1 MDKNFIL
8 GVGVTSATEHEIL
21 KYILQGLEKSEKPYY
36 VVTPNPEIVVF
47 ATQHPKFKEILNIA
61 RLALCDGTGV
71 FLAGRFLG
79 KQFPERAAGVDL
91 MEKLCKAISKQP
103 INVGFLGGRG
113 KVAERVSECLRSKCP
128 GLRVGFAGSEWHTDK
143 LPKSLRLPID
153 ILFVAYGFPRQ
164 EEWMAEH
171 VDKGIFRV
179 AIGVG
184 GAFDYISGSVPRAPL
199 FLRSLGLEWLFRL
212 IIQPWRWKR
221 QLALLEFVLLVLRE
235 KFAGRN
241 S

>member
-1 MDKNFIL
+1 MDRNFIL

-47 ATQHPKFKEILNIA
+47 ATKHPEFREILNTA

-71 FLAGRFLG
+71 FLAGNFLG
-79 KQFPERAAGVDL
+79 KPFPERVTGVDL
-91 MEKLCKAISKQP
+91 IEKLCAAVSKQP
-103 INVGFLGGRG
+103 INVGFLGGRE
-113 KVAERVSECLRSKCP
+113 KVAERASECLRSKCP
-128 GLRVGFAGSEWHTDK
+128 GLRVVFSDSEWPSHT
-143 LPKSLRLPID
+143 LPKLLKSPID

-184 GAFDYISGSVPRAPL
+184 GAFDYISGAVPRAPTL
-199 FLRSLGLEWLFRL
+199 LRTIGLEWLFRL
-212 IIQPWRWKR
+212 FVQPWRVKR
-221 QLALLEFVLLVLRE
+221 QLSLIEFVWLVVKEKLLLT
-235 KFAGRN
+235 
-241 S
+241 